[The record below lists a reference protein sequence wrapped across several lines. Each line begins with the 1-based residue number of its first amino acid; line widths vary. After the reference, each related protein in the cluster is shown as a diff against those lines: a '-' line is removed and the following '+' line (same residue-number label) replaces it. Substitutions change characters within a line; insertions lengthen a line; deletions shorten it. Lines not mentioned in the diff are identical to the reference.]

1 MNTSSQ
7 EPTPRKRYAIWLLA
21 AAAVLAGVIANKV
34 VYRKNPTPSATA
46 GTNLDTKALAAEKK
60 QIQTVQKK
68 LQSTALFPSDF
79 RSIPPF
85 SLTDQQGQAITES
98 FFDGQWSMVF
108 FGYTHCPDIC
118 PMTMSIMD
126 NVVDELAK
134 SETQPLQV
142 VFVSVDPKR
151 DTSDKLGQYMAY
163 FNEDFK
169 GITGELADVLA
180 MTGELGIV
188 ASYTAIEGTSDY
200 LVDHT
205 ASMLLVDPQGR
216 IRAKFNAPH
225 KADNI
230 VNDFQQIVN
239 EFSS

>member
-1 MNTSSQ
+1 VNTTPNK
-7 EPTPRKRYAIWLLA
+7 PTSRKRYAIWLLA
-21 AAAVLAGVIANKV
+21 AVAVIAGVLANQV
-34 VYRKNPTPSATA
+34 VYRKNAAPSDVTS
-46 GTNLDTKALAAEKK
+46 TDLDSKALAAEKK
-60 QIQTVQKK
+60 QIKSVQEN
-68 LQSTALFPSDF
+68 LLSTALFPSDF
-79 RSIPPF
+79 RSIPAF
-85 SLTDQQGQAITES
+85 SLTDQQGQAVTES

-134 SETQPLQV
+134 NNTQPLQV

-151 DTSDKLGQYMAY
+151 DTSEKLGQYMAY

-180 MTGELGIV
+180 MTSDLGIV
-188 ASYTAIEGTSDY
+188 ASYTTIEGTSDY

-225 KADNI
+225 KAENI
-230 VNDFQQIVN
+230 VNDFQKIVN
-239 EFSS
+239 EFS

>member
-1 MNTSSQ
+1 MNTTSQ
-7 EPTPRKRYAIWLLA
+7 EPTFRKRYAIWLLA
-21 AAAVLAGVIANKV
+21 AVAVLAGVIANKV
-34 VYRKNPTPSATA
+34 VYRKNTTPSATTS
-46 GTNLDTKALAAEKK
+46 TNLDTKALAEEKK
-60 QIQTVQKK
+60 QIQTVQEK

-85 SLTDQQGQAITES
+85 NLTDQQGQAITES
-98 FFDGQWSMVF
+98 LFAGQWSMVF

-180 MTGELGIV
+180 MTDELGIV
-188 ASYTAIEGTSDY
+188 ASYTTIEGTSDY

-225 KADNI
+225 KTENI
-230 VNDFQQIVN
+230 VNDFQKIVDAFN
-239 EFSS
+239 